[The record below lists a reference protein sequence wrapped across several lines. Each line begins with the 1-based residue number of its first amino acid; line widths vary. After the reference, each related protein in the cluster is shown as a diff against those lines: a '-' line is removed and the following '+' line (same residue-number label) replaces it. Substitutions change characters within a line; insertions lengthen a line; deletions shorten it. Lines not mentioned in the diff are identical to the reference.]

1 MKKIDART
9 YACPRP
15 VIMARKAIKEENLEK
30 IEVLVD
36 NEIATQNLSKMAKQL
51 NFTSK
56 IEKISESDF
65 SVVLIKDNQVFQK
78 TEEIHKEDPSSYI
91 VAISSDQMGS
101 GDEDFSKKLLEGFL
115 YSLREQDSL
124 PKYIIF
130 YNKGVRLVSLNQKTI
145 EDLKYME
152 NQGVKI
158 LSCGLCLDN
167 YNLKE
172 KLEVGEITN
181 MYRICELLRKYKT
194 VSPC

>member
-15 VIMARKAIKEENLEK
+15 VIMARKAIKEDNLEE

-36 NEIATQNLSKMAKQL
+36 NEIASQNLSKMAKQL
-51 NFTSK
+51 GFSCK
-56 IEKISESDF
+56 IEKTSNTDF
-65 SVVLIKDNQVFQK
+65 SVILNKSK
-78 TEEIHKEDPSSYI
+78 EENEEMEEVQIEDTSSYL
-91 VAISSDQMGS
+91 VAISSDQMGN
-101 GDEDFSKKLLEGFL
+101 GDEDFSKKLLEGFI

-124 PKYIIF
+124 PRYIIF
-130 YNKGVRLVSLNQKTI
+130 YNKGVRLTSINKRVI

-152 NQGVKI
+152 SQGVEVY
-158 LSCGLCLDN
+158 SCGLCLDN

-172 KLEVGEITN
+172 KLAVGEITN

-194 VSPC
+194 VAPC